1 MKKLVLTILL
11 VLWVTLSVY
20 GQDDGKETEV
30 DHLALASLMIY
41 DGRLDKAEEELSQVD
56 TTSKTFDRARYYTI
70 RGVLASKKEEYEKA
84 IENYLMAIDA
94 TEATTFEA
102 PKLDQ
107 QRKYL
112 FSLGKREKENE
123 PVLPEFDPEKVK
135 TEKLEKLHIYLSQ
148 VYYRVKDYT
157 NTVKH
162 LDLAGDRGRDRA
174 ALFILRADCYWKIQQ
189 FDDAIH
195 ALNRGLK
202 FFPKDASLLKQ
213 KYYYFADLGLFQ
225 SAIACAK
232 EYMAEIDADA
242 DEYILLGQL
251 LLEVGQDDEAIK
263 ILEKA
268 KGKFPEN
275 AKIAMLLGHIYMQKE
290 MNFTAAHLFKEA
302 AYHDKKYLKDAV
314 EMHRRIKDFTHAFF
328 LNAQMSDPVEG
339 LKQKIAIYL
348 DRGEFE
354 KVIGLKDGL
363 ERYNLLEDDNLRY
376 ALAYSYYMAKDYPN
390 AELHLKKI
398 YDNELFAKGSVILGN
413 IEKCR
418 ENSTECF

>member
-1 MKKLVLTILL
+1 MKKCISTILIW
-11 VLWVTLSVY
+11 LWLTVPVY
-20 GQDDGKETEV
+20 AQNGGEETEI

-41 DGRLDKAEEELSQVD
+41 DGRLDKAEEELAQVD
-56 TTSKTFDRARYYTI
+56 LLSETFDKARYYTI
-70 RGVLASKKEEYEKA
+70 RGVLASKTEEYEKA
-84 IENYLMAIDA
+84 IEYYLMAIDA
-94 TEATTFEA
+94 TEAKTFAA
-102 PKLDQ
+102 PKLE
-107 QRKYL
+107 RRKKYL
-112 FSLGKREKENE
+112 FSLGKRAEENE
-123 PVLPEFDPEKVK
+123 PALPEFDAEKVK
-135 TEKLEKLHIYLSQ
+135 AEKLEKLHIYLSQ
-148 VYYRVKDYT
+148 AYYRVKDYA

-162 LDLAGDRGRDRA
+162 LDLAGDRGKDRA
-174 ALFILRADCYWKIQQ
+174 ALFILRADCYWKIQR

-195 ALNRGLK
+195 ALNKGLRL
-202 FFPKDASLLKQ
+202 FPKDAGLLKQ

-225 SAIACAK
+225 SAIASAK
-232 EYMAEIDADA
+232 EYMAEINADA
-242 DEYILLGQL
+242 NEYIILGQL
-251 LLEVGQDDEAIK
+251 LMEVGQDAEAIK

-275 AKIAMLLGHIYMQKE
+275 AKIPMLLGHIYMGKD

-302 AYHDKKYLKDAV
+302 AFDDKKYLKDAV
-314 EMHRRIKDFTHAFF
+314 EMHRRVGDFTHAIF
-328 LNAQMSDPVEG
+328 LNAQMGDKVES
-339 LKQKIAIYL
+339 LKQKVAIYL

-376 ALAYSYYMAKDYPN
+376 ALAYSYYMAKDYSN

-398 YDNELFAKGSVILGN
+398 YDNELFAKGTVILRN